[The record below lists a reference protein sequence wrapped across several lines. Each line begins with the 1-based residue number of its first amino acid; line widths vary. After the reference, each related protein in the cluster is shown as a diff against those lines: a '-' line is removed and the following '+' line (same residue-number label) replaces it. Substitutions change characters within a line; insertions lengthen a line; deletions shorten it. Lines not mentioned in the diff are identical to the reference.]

1 MMNKVNISCS
11 MAPADQRY
19 SEISCHP
26 DQYADCNNRLIE
38 MVGKK
43 LILTLCLD
51 SCRNSSLYLS
61 ILKTYIATNTV
72 SKTEDMTPKKK
83 PAECIITESGKA
95 FLHAMAAP
103 VSPMMIEKSVTGI

>member
-1 MMNKVNISCS
+1 K
-11 MAPADQRY
+11 
-19 SEISCHP
+19 
-26 DQYADCNNRLIE
+26 E
-38 MVGKK
+38 MVVIRSPSPQLVPFK
-43 LILTLCLD
+43 LH
-51 SCRNSSLYLS
+51 RFGQQRP
-61 ILKTYIATNTV
+61 TNTV